1 MPRQLLYWVDLGTK
15 SISRVNLDG
24 RHRKTVV
31 ESNGY
36 LDRPFGLAVFEVN
49 KPLTAHCCTHVF
61 YSMQINLE
69 MNDNS

>member
-1 MPRQLLYWVDLGTK
+1 MPRQLLYWVDQGTK
-15 SISRVNLDG
+15 SISRVNIDG

-49 KPLTAHCCTHVF
+49 KSLTALRFTHVF
-61 YSMQINLE
+61 NSVKINLE
-69 MNDNS
+69 IINNC